1 MGLFGSILALSSIN
15 GAQSPGAVVVVVVVV
30 VVMVVVTVVV
40 VVTAAVVFAVVSVV
54 DIVVLSAA
62 DAAAM
67 TASWVCLALAAGALI
82 LVQAPPRTNRAA
94 STAHFSIRCL

>member
-54 DIVVLSAA
+54 DIVRTALRKIRLTVLHGVAIGISFSPIPLPA
-62 DAAAM
+62 
-67 TASWVCLALAAGALI
+67 V
-82 LVQAPPRTNRAA
+82 PPGMPGQLR
-94 STAHFSIRCL
+94 